1 MLLQFW
7 DNITALFGVYATDF
21 QNGNFYE
28 TNRPAS
34 ATDKSALDKAV
45 LNLRSL
51 HNHFCQQI
59 AIKQACHV
67 KPAIAYLME
76 DAAPRPSERPQGVA
90 ARPAERNQGGGG
102 ARPEVETRRD
112 QARRNSDGSAGSR
125 RAAGEGGGARGGS
138 ERPTQRRRHANR
150 PDDYVA
156 LDSKLLGMFAAKN
169 LALAHLLLPQNSD
182 ACADF

>member
-28 TNRPAS
+28 TSRPAS

-51 HNHFCQQI
+51 RDHFRQRI

-67 KPAIAYLME
+67 KPAIAHLME
-76 DAAPRPSERPQGVA
+76 DAAPRPSERPQAVA
-90 ARPAERNQGGGG
+90 ARPAERNQDGGE
-102 ARPEVETRRD
+102 ARPEAETHRD
-112 QARRNSDGSAGSR
+112 QTHRDSDGSAGGR
-125 RAAGEGGGARGGS
+125 RPAADGGGARGGS
-138 ERPTQRRRHANR
+138 ERPA
-150 PDDYVA
+150 
-156 LDSKLLGMFAAKN
+156 
-169 LALAHLLLPQNSD
+169 
-182 ACADF
+182 